1 MKKFEKKLYRG
12 ILLLERTPNMNLQKQ
27 IFDTLKQEER
37 DGLNQEEL
45 ALKHNI
51 SQAHIQRILCRKSN
65 LDNLRLKTFETMF
78 PNAVVFLNGDNNI
91 TQSASNISVKNG
103 SVNTISMNS
112 GTSAEQIRARIIAA
126 LIPLDI
132 QPDALQ
138 TVLRTINELDLG

>member
-1 MKKFEKKLYRG
+1 MKKFEKKLYGG
-12 ILLLERTPNMNLQKQ
+12 ILWSERNPIMNLQKQ

-65 LDNLRLKTFETMF
+65 LDNLRLKTFEAMF

-91 TQSASNISVKNG
+91 TQTASNINVKNG
-103 SVNTISMNS
+103 SVNSISLNS
-112 GTSAEQIRARIIAA
+112 ASSSVESFRLRALDAIVE
-126 LIPLDI
+126 LDI
-132 QPDALQ
+132 PPDAMKLVLQ
-138 TVLRTINELDLG
+138 TLKKLKG

>member
-1 MKKFEKKLYRG
+1 
-12 ILLLERTPNMNLQKQ
+12 MNLQKQ

-65 LDNLRLKTFETMF
+65 LDNLRLKTFEAMF

-91 TQSASNISVKNG
+91 TQTASNINVKNG
-103 SVNTISMNS
+103 SVNSISLNS
-112 GTSAEQIRARIIAA
+112 ASSSVESFRLRALDAIVD
-126 LIPLDI
+126 LDI
-132 QPDALQ
+132 PPDAMKLVLQ
-138 TVLRTINELDLG
+138 TLKKLKG